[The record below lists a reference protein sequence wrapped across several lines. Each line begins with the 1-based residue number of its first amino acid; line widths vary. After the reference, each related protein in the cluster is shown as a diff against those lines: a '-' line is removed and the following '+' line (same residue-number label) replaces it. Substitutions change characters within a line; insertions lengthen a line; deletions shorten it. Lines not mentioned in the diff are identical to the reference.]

1 MEMKK
6 LISILFMLLI
16 SIGTLHCK
24 AQSSAETFSINT
36 FCDYASKYTTYQ
48 ASGVDISRAKWK
60 RLQVVKPFA
69 ELNASLLKAGFKCT
83 LKRETS
89 WYDDS
94 IDEHVPYTEA
104 QYSRTNSAGTIY
116 VDLSWDGIHIR
127 FPDRAQMKK
136 FFNTVTANEK
146 AGRLY
151 SPEEYWLGVSIREE
165 GNSIHIFD
173 NFG

>member
-1 MEMKK
+1 
-6 LISILFMLLI
+6 MLLI
-16 SIGTLHCK
+16 SIGSLHCK
-24 AQSSAETFSINT
+24 AQTSAGTFSINT
-36 FCDYASKYTTYQ
+36 FCDYISKYKKYIPGE
-48 ASGVDISRAKWK
+48 SISRAKWNK
-60 RLQVVKPFA
+60 LQVVKPFA

-104 QYSRTNSAGTIY
+104 QYSRTNAAGTIY

-127 FPDRAQMKK
+127 FPDKVQMKK
-136 FFNTVTANEK
+136 FLNTVTANER

-151 SPEEYWLGVSIREE
+151 SPEEYWMGVSIREE
-165 GNSIHIFD
+165 GNSLHIFD